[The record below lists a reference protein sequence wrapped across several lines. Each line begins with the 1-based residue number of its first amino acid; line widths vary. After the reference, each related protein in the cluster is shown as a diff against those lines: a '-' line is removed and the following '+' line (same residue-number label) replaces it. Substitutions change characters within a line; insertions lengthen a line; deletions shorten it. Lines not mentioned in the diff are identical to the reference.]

1 MLPSTSYNKKAYTAL
16 LNNVLKQLKGY
27 IKMADRNA
35 PGALQVIKE
44 PEYEAMVIGAHP
56 DDDDFGAGGT
66 SALWAKQG
74 KKIVWV
80 IMTDGTE
87 GSEVPALVDTELMLE
102 REQEQRMA
110 CETLGV
116 QTVEFLRFPD
126 GHLTNNEAA
135 RKAIVRLI
143 RKYRPRVVFTH
154 DPTQH
159 IYAPDPYEKPDDTAY
174 LNHPDHRA
182 TGNIVLDA
190 IFPAVGNPRSYR
202 ELLAEGFPPYQ
213 VHELYLF
220 FTGEDNTYI
229 DISETIELKA
239 KGLECHV
246 SQFGP
251 EANILEMIRNWGAET
266 AKEAK
271 EKKGVEMEYAEAFRR
286 IKLYVPKKEEPE
298 SKNEAEMEL

>member
-1 MLPSTSYNKKAYTAL
+1 
-16 LNNVLKQLKGY
+16 
-27 IKMADRNA
+27 MADRNA
-35 PGALQVIKE
+35 PGALEVIKT
-44 PEYEAMVIGAHP
+44 PDYEAMVIGAHP

-80 IMTDGTE
+80 VMTDGTE
-87 GSEVPALVDTELMLE
+87 GSEVPSFIDTELMLI
-102 REQEQRMA
+102 REQEQRLA

-116 QTVEFLRFPD
+116 QAVEFLRFPD
-126 GHLTNNEAA
+126 GHLTNSEAA
-135 RKAIVRLI
+135 RKAVVRLI
-143 RKYRPRVVFTH
+143 RKYRPRIVFTH
-154 DPTQH
+154 DPTQQF
-159 IYAPDPYEKPDDTAY
+159 YAPDPYEKPDETAY

-202 ELLAEGFPPYQ
+202 ELLSEGLLPYQ

-220 FTGEDNTYI
+220 FSGEDNTFI

-239 KGLECHV
+239 KGLQCHV
-246 SQFGP
+246 TQFGP
-251 EANILEMIRNWGAET
+251 DVNMLEMFSRWGTET

-271 EKKGVEMEYAEAFRR
+271 EKKGLEMGYAEAFRR
-286 IKLYVPKKEEPE
+286 IKLYVPKEEGE
-298 SKNEAEMEL
+298 SKKEAEVEA